1 MNFEQIA
8 LMGLGLGFSVL
19 GWFAR
24 ELWSAVQKL
33 KDELSKLE
41 VKIGSE
47 FVRYDRMQDA
57 LRPVLEQLKRIED
70 SMSHKVDK

>member
-1 MNFEQIA
+1 MNVEQVA
-8 LMGLGLGFSVL
+8 LIGLSLGFSVL

-33 KDELSKLE
+33 KEELGKLE
-41 VKIGSE
+41 VKIGAE

-57 LRPVLEQLKRIED
+57 LRPVLEKLTRIED
-70 SMSHKVDK
+70 GLNNKVDK

>member
-1 MNFEQIA
+1 MNIEQIA
-8 LMGLGLGFSVL
+8 LMVLGLGFSVL

-33 KDELSKLE
+33 KEELSRLE
-41 VKIGSE
+41 IKIGAE

-57 LRPVLEQLKRIED
+57 LQPVLDHLKRIEENL
-70 SMSHKVDK
+70 SKKVDR